1 MPGWKPTAIRAG
13 MPRLRAMTAN
23 ADAKWTQ
30 YPAFFSRKVAMIS
43 PPLPS

>member
-1 MPGWKPTAIRAG
+1 MMAI
-13 MPRLRAMTAN
+13 

-43 PPLPS
+43 APLPS